1 MRQIALPLDELRGG
15 GSSSLIITDANAT
28 AFAGLGNASTW
39 PGRCGILI
47 GPARSGKS
55 LMARYFGGQS
65 GTVID
70 DAETAGAEVL
80 FNAWN
85 RQQESGAALLL
96 VSRWRPAD
104 WNIALPDL
112 RSRLGAALLLEI
124 APPDDEMIEQCD
136 VIARQALEIVGLDR
150 LGPVGAAVAALVR
163 RDDANAGGGEIAD
176 LVAPGIGELR
186 PAMAQ
191 DDRRRG
197 GFRPGFV
204 VRHPDA
210 VDLGMLHGRHR
221 DGGVH
226 ERSPDDGSW

>member
-70 DAETAGAEVL
+70 DAEAAGAEVL

-124 APPDDEMIEQCD
+124 APPDDEMIEQLLQKQL
-136 VIARQALEIVGLDR
+136 ADR
-150 LGPVGAAVAALVR
+150 GAAISIDALSYVKRRIERSYVAIEAFARNANALAMAENAPVNLALVKKVL
-163 RDDANAGGGEIAD
+163 DA
-176 LVAPGIGELR
+176 
-186 PAMAQ
+186 
-191 DDRRRG
+191 
-197 GFRPGFV
+197 
-204 VRHPDA
+204 
-210 VDLGMLHGRHR
+210 
-221 DGGVH
+221 
-226 ERSPDDGSW
+226 